1 MPPARPHVC
10 VVDDDAMVR
19 SSLQMLLDVLGMR
32 VSTYADG
39 SSFLADAQAL
49 DCDVLILDVRMPG
62 LSGLQ
67 VQQLLNEQHAE
78 VPVLFISGHGDIPM
92 AVRAMRAGAL
102 DFLQK
107 PFNDQA
113 LIEWIHTAIQRR
125 EEGRRRAAEAA
136 DVQRRLDTL
145 TGRERDVLEGVMAGH
160 ANKEIAARLGI
171 SLKTVEQ
178 HRGQVMAKMEARKVA
193 DLFRMLQLLRRHETA
208 PAPTPP
214 APCAPG

>member
-39 SSFLADAQAL
+39 GSFLADAQAL

-67 VQQLLNEQHAE
+67 VQQILNEQHAE

-113 LIEWIHTAIQRR
+113 LIDWIHTAIQRR
-125 EEGRRRAAEAA
+125 EEGRRRSAEAA

-160 ANKEIAARLGI
+160 ANKEIATRLGI

-178 HRGQVMAKMEARKVA
+178 HRGQVMAKMGARKVA
-193 DLFRMLQLLRRHETA
+193 DLFRMLQGLRRDDAAAEATPAA
-208 PAPTPP
+208 PPS
-214 APCAPG
+214 PG